1 MVSSSSWFMKQNPAK
16 VLRKCASL
24 ECDSPEA
31 RERHRLLNHTP
42 QRSVGRRV
50 SRTAKTDQE
59 SCPRGEAPP
68 WPCRFGVDR
77 ELWIRIH
84 PEPEWRS
91 SPGGWYAR
99 RCCL

>member
-31 RERHRLLNHTP
+31 RERHSLLNHTP

-59 SCPRGEAPP
+59 SCPRCELHDGPVDSALIANCELEYILSPNGGLPP
-68 WPCRFGVDR
+68 EDDTDDG
-77 ELWIRIH
+77 
-84 PEPEWRS
+84 
-91 SPGGWYAR
+91 AA
-99 RCCL
+99 